1 MRGGGEGSLGLPGA
15 AGAAEVAA
23 VAGADELA
31 FVEGLRPSRAQ
42 PEAALATAKTIPK
55 SQPGNIRVFI

>member
-1 MRGGGEGSLGLPGA
+1 MF
-15 AGAAEVAA
+15 AAEVAV

-55 SQPGNIRVFI
+55 SQPGNIRVFM